1 MIESSRFSRRPR
13 QAGDNE
19 VVVAHQPLNG
29 VFQRIRALAAVR
41 ADRQSGDMELLR
53 RFVETADEAA
63 FTVLVERHGPMVLGL
78 CRRLLRQGHDAEDA
92 CQAAFLVLARRA
104 GSLRKRESLA
114 SWLHGVAYRI
124 CVNLKRQQARRQRRE
139 RTATRPEASEGDA
152 GDITWRELRTVL
164 DEELQR
170 LPQRYRAPLV
180 LCYLE
185 GKTRDEAAQELGA
198 KPATLHGLLERGRKL
213 LRQRLERRSVTL
225 SAALFA
231 TALPG
236 AAEAV
241 LPASLTVASASAAVA
256 LARGHEG
263 IIAAHILNL
272 VKEASTAMLVTK
284 LKIGA
289 AIVVA
294 AGMLTTLA
302 GGSLHPVSQA
312 QDAAPAQV
320 KAADYRVT
328 ITKSAESDEQF
339 IRRIS
344 RDLRGIDPTPAEIHF
359 FTSSKEQKRRQKLID
374 LFIQE
379 RQTKEKAAAV
389 KPADS
394 GAWAYRLAVLDY
406 YVTMAKPDVARFQNE
421 FVQAVAS
428 AAKEKKELAG
438 LTQRYLDQLLEYV
451 KAHPKNQDIPEAMRQ
466 IALVYRSLGK
476 TVEADA
482 WRDKLRKE
490 HPESPAAKRVRTNQ
504 TGDSFWFD
512 VGFSDNRDGGIT
524 GSAELLDL
532 YVRQALGVE
541 SSGLTVRVPVV
552 TDAPKSK
559 SEQK

>member
-1 MIESSRFSRRPR
+1 
-13 QAGDNE
+13 
-19 VVVAHQPLNG
+19 VAHQPLNG

-41 ADRQSGDMELLR
+41 ADRQCGDMELLR

-104 GSLRKRESLA
+104 GSLRKRDALA

-139 RTATRPEASEGDA
+139 RTATRPETSGHDDDEV
-152 GDITWRELRTVL
+152 TWRELRTVL

-185 GKTRDEAAQELGA
+185 GKTRDEAAQALGA
-198 KPATLHGLLERGRKL
+198 KPGALHGLLERARKL
-213 LRQRLERRSVTL
+213 LRQRLEQRGVTL

-236 AAEAV
+236 AAVAV
-241 LPASLTVASASAAVA
+241 LPPSLTVASASAAVA
-256 LARGHEG
+256 LVRGHEG
-263 IIAAHILNL
+263 LIAAHILNL

-289 AIVVA
+289 ALIVA
-294 AGMLTTLA
+294 AGMLTTLT

-312 QDAAPAQV
+312 QDATPAQA
-320 KAADYRVT
+320 KADYYRVT
-328 ITKSAESDEQF
+328 KIKSAESDEQF

-344 RDLRGIDPTPAEIHF
+344 KDLRGIDPTPAEIHF
-359 FTSSKEQKRRQKLID
+359 FSSNKDGDRRQKLID

-379 RQTKEKAAAV
+379 RQAKEKTAKEQAAKV
-389 KPADS
+389 RVTITKS
-394 GAWAYRLAVLDY
+394 YTGALARTDRGVLYRSIQI
-406 YVTMAKPDVARFQNE
+406 AKPDVARFQNE

-438 LTQRYLDQLLEYV
+438 LTQRYLEQLLEYV

-490 HPESPAAKRVRTNQ
+490 HPDSPAAKRVQTGQ

-512 VGFSDNRDGGIT
+512 VGFGANHDGGIT
-524 GSAELLDL
+524 GSAELFDL
-532 YVRQALGVE
+532 YVRQALGVH

-552 TDAPKSK
+552 TEPPKTK